1 MHREAVVIKTNCVM
15 CGDVEMPAWAIM
27 LHVFTNAPA
36 RCFYEFT
43 CPNPSCR
50 LLVARGADH
59 DLVKLLMTT
68 VKEGLHVIEVTL
80 PLEYLEQQIVLEDTP
95 RAPLTANDVLDFALL
110 LEASEFPLSPTGA

>member
-1 MHREAVVIKTNCVM
+1 MIKTNCVM
-15 CGDVEMPAWAIM
+15 CGDVELPAWAM
-27 LHVFTNAPA
+27 TLHIFVNDTT
-36 RCFYEFT
+36 RCFYDFT
-43 CPNPSCR
+43 CPNPNCR
-50 LLVARGADH
+50 LLVTRAADP

-80 PLEYLEQQIVLEDTP
+80 PLEYLEQQILLEDTP